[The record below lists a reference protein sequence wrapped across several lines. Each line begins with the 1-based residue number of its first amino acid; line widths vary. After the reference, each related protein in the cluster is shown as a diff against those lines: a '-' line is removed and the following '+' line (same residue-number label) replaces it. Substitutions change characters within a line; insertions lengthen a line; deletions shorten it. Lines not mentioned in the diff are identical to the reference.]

1 MDAPNG
7 GAAITEIDLYDEAA
21 ITEITPCGGA
31 AITGRAIEGSRGRS

>member
-21 ITEITPCGGA
+21 ITPCGGA